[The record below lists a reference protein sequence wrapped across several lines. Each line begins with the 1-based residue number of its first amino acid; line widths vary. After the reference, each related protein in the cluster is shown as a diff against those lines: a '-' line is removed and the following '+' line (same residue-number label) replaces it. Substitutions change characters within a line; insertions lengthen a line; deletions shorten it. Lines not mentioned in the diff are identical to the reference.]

1 MQRRRN
7 LENSVV
13 PTLLVRGSR
22 LAFRATMYRADG
34 DLEVCWNRILTIFD
48 PYTFSHSQSHE
59 EACRPPHWHDKSNSV
74 TGRDRRSATNEE
86 SVPEADKVAAAPGAE
101 QCALTPTQ
109 RLLLEL
115 LMAGHPV
122 PQQRLISH
130 LYGSRRDGGP
140 ECAGVAMRVA
150 IWRFRRRL
158 APYGID
164 LRTIGDNRRTEG
176 WCSD

>member
-1 MQRRRN
+1 M
-7 LENSVV
+7 
-13 PTLLVRGSR
+13 
-22 LAFRATMYRADG
+22 
-34 DLEVCWNRILTIFD
+34 
-48 PYTFSHSQSHE
+48 
-59 EACRPPHWHDKSNSV
+59 
-74 TGRDRRSATNEE
+74 
-86 SVPEADKVAAAPGAE
+86 
-101 QCALTPTQ
+101 QCALTLTQ

-122 PQQRLISH
+122 PQERLISH

-176 WCSD
+176 WCSDLADNGREHIWLRDGLCFRQQGQQTVAHDDARERNGRALKLPRNSQET